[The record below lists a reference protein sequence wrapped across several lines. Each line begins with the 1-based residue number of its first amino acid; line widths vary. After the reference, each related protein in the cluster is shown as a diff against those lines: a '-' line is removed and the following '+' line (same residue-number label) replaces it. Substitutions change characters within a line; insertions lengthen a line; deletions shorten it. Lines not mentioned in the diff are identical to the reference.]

1 MRSSIVVVV
10 VRNAK
15 IVLPEIAL
23 WDGRVWQK
31 NGHVSRDL
39 KTGVSD
45 MLRGIQAPESEEAP
59 S

>member
-1 MRSSIVVVV
+1 MITYSGPVMRSSIVVVV

-15 IVLPEIAL
+15 TVLPKIAL

-31 NGHVSRDL
+31 NAIVSRDL
-39 KTGVSD
+39 KTGVARHERDS
-45 MLRGIQAPESEEAP
+45 P